1 METPSAATRPDLA
14 LQLPRDAYWMLIHT
28 LHTSLPPPPPGDD
41 PEAIARRDRDAI
53 AQVASLL
60 PVTAAEARLAARFV
74 AADAQAHECLRLA
87 RLYPTDVTQALKC
100 NAQAATMWRQSDSAL
115 RALQRMQAARSKRD
129 SDPAA
134 ADQAAWTEHCAQG
147 LMADAL
153 HGGPAAFEPA
163 PPPLR
168 PSRSRRPAM
177 RSRRGIRSRRPS
189 STPRSIP
196 IARWRSAATAACRPT
211 RPSHRR
217 RTTSS
222 TPWSLAER
230 RRCWRWIGR
239 WRGAGADR
247 RGPRLRPNG

>member
-74 AADAQAHECLRLA
+74 AADARAHECLRLA
-87 RLYPTDVTQALKC
+87 ELYPTDVTQVLKC

-134 ADQAAWTEHCAQG
+134 ADRAAWTEHCAQG

-153 HGGPAAFEPA
+153 HGGRAAFEPA
-163 PPPLR
+163 PPPPP
-168 PSRSRRPAM
+168 PSEPEPAAGDAEPARDPIKEAELYAALYPNRAVAIRRHTGMPSDATFPPPEDDIIHALVTGRTPALLALDAPQTEAPPQ
-177 RSRRGIRSRRPS
+177 RV
-189 STPRSIP
+189 
-196 IARWRSAATAACRPT
+196 AAAVA
-211 RPSHRR
+211 
-217 RTTSS
+217 
-222 TPWSLAER
+222 
-230 RRCWRWIGR
+230 
-239 WRGAGADR
+239 
-247 RGPRLRPNG
+247 